1 MTGPPR
7 RTPPMTTPREPGTD
21 TTPAPVD
28 ATAVETKLAVLS
40 QELTQDLELNLEGD
54 VPAQIEQ
61 AKGEIDLADTNSI
74 VFYGSKAQEQLTTLS
89 EEMLENVRTKEVGP
103 AGDMLNTM
111 VGNLKELDVTGLDP
125 RSKPGFIGRLF
136 GAKSQVEKYLDRYDT
151 VKEQIDDT
159 TINLENHK
167 TQLLTDIEKLDRL
180 YDANLD
186 YFRTLEVYIAAGRA
200 KLREL
205 DDELIPAQERAAEG
219 GDVVK
224 AQELRDLRTARDDLD
239 RRVHDLLL
247 TRQVTMQSL
256 PSVRL
261 VQENDKSLVTKIGS
275 TIANT
280 VPLWKQQLA
289 QAITIYRSGEAA
301 KAVKEATDFTNE
313 LLKSNADQL
322 REANREVRTQV
333 ERGVFDVDTVKQAN
347 DQLIATIND
356 SLTIADE
363 GKKRRAEAE
372 KALATMETELKKTLA
387 AASARLTHGGGGAKA
402 EGAAT

>member
-1 MTGPPR
+1 
-7 RTPPMTTPREPGTD
+7 MTTPPEPGT
-21 TTPAPVD
+21 TTPPASAD

-74 VFYGSKAQEQLTTLS
+74 VFYGSKAQEQLTELS
-89 EEMLENVRTKEVGP
+89 EQMLENVRTKEVGP
-103 AGDMLNTM
+103 AGDMLNSM
-111 VGNLKELDVTGLDP
+111 VGKLRDLDVTGLDP
-125 RSKPGFIGRLF
+125 RAKPGFIGRIF

-159 TINLENHK
+159 TINLEKHK
-167 TQLLTDIEKLDRL
+167 TQLLTDIAKLDSL

-200 KLREL
+200 KLKEL
-205 DDELIPAQERAAEG
+205 DAELIPAKEREAEG
-219 GDVVK
+219 GDVIK
-224 AQELRDLRTARDDLD
+224 AQELRDLRTARDDLE

-275 TIANT
+275 TLANT

-289 QAITIYRSGEAA
+289 QAVTIYRSGQAA
-301 KAVKEATDFTNE
+301 AAVKQATDFTNE

-333 ERGVFDVDTVKQAN
+333 ERGVFDIETVKQAN

-356 SLTIADE
+356 SLMIADE

-372 KALATMETELKKTLA
+372 QALATMETELKKTLA

>member
-1 MTGPPR
+1 
-7 RTPPMTTPREPGTD
+7 MTTTPDPPTPTPATATD
-21 TTPAPVD
+21 TTGM
-28 ATAVETKLAVLS
+28 ETRLAVLS
-40 QELTQDLELNLEGD
+40 QELTQDLELDLAGD
-54 VPAQIEQ
+54 VPAQIDR
-61 AKGEIDLADTNSI
+61 ARGEIDLADTNSI
-74 VFYGSKAQEQLTTLS
+74 VFYGAKAQEQLTQLS
-89 EEMLENVRTKEVGP
+89 EQMLENVRTKEVGP
-103 AGDMLNTM
+103 AGDMLNSM
-111 VGNLKELDVTGLDP
+111 VGRLRELDVTGLDP
-125 RSKPGFIGRLF
+125 RAKPGFIGRLF
-136 GAKSQVEKYLDRYDT
+136 GVKSQVEKYLDRYDT

-159 TINLENHK
+159 TINLEKHK
-167 TQLLTDIEKLDRL
+167 TQLLTDIERLDQL

-200 KLREL
+200 KLKEI
-205 DDELIPAQERAAEG
+205 DEELIPAQERASEG
-219 GDVVK
+219 GDVIK
-224 AQELRDLRTARDDLD
+224 AQELRDLRTARDDLE

-275 TIANT
+275 TLTNT

-289 QAITIYRSGEAA
+289 QAVTIYRSGQAA
-301 KAVKEATDFTNE
+301 AAVKQATDFTNE
-313 LLKSNADQL
+313 LLKSNAEQL

-333 ERGVFDVDTVKQAN
+333 ERGVFDVDTVKAAN

-372 KALATMETELKKTLA
+372 EALATMETELKKTLA
-387 AASARLTHGGGGAKA
+387 AASARLTQGGAATAPGGGA
-402 EGAAT
+402 ATGSPA

>member
-1 MTGPPR
+1 M
-7 RTPPMTTPREPGTD
+7 
-21 TTPAPVD
+21 
-28 ATAVETKLAVLS
+28 ETQLAVLS
-40 QELTQDLELNLEGD
+40 QELTQDLELDLAGD
-54 VPAQIEQ
+54 VPAQIAQ
-61 AKGEIDLADTNSI
+61 ARGEIDLADTNSI
-74 VFYGSKAQEQLTTLS
+74 VFYGAKAQEQLTQLS
-89 EEMLENVRTKEVGP
+89 EQMLENVRTKEVGP
-103 AGDMLNTM
+103 AGDMLNSM
-111 VGNLKELDVTGLDP
+111 VGKLRELDVTGLDP

-136 GAKSQVEKYLDRYDT
+136 GAKSQVERYLDRYDT

-159 TINLENHK
+159 TINLEKHK
-167 TQLLTDIEKLDRL
+167 TRLLTDIERLDQL

-200 KLREL
+200 KLKEI
-205 DDELIPAQERAAEG
+205 DQELIPAQERASEG
-219 GDVVK
+219 GDVIK
-224 AQELRDLRTARDDLD
+224 AQELRDLRTARDDLE

-275 TIANT
+275 TLANT

-289 QAITIYRSGEAA
+289 QSVTIYRSGQAA
-301 KAVKEATDFTNE
+301 AAVKQATDFTNE
-313 LLKSNADQL
+313 LLKSNAEQL

-333 ERGVFDVDTVKQAN
+333 ERGVFDLETVKAAN

-372 KALATMETELKKTLA
+372 QALATMESELKKTLA
-387 AASARLTHGGGGAKA
+387 AASARLTHGGAATAPGG
-402 EGAAT
+402 GAATGSPA

>member
-1 MTGPPR
+1 MTTTPEPPSP
-7 RTPPMTTPREPGTD
+7 TPPAATD
-21 TTPAPVD
+21 PTGM
-28 ATAVETKLAVLS
+28 ETQLAVLS
-40 QELTQDLELNLEGD
+40 QELTQDLELDLAGD
-54 VPAQIEQ
+54 VPAQIDR

-74 VFYGSKAQEQLTTLS
+74 VFYGSKAQEQLTQLS
-89 EEMLENVRTKEVGP
+89 EQMLENVRTKEVGP
-103 AGDMLNTM
+103 AGDMLSGM
-111 VGNLKELDVTGLDP
+111 VGKLRELDVTGLDP
-125 RSKPGFIGRLF
+125 RSKPGFIGRIF

-151 VKEQIDDT
+151 VKDQIDDT
-159 TINLENHK
+159 TINLEKHK
-167 TQLLTDIEKLDRL
+167 TQLLTDIERLDQL

-200 KLREL
+200 KLQEI
-205 DDELIPAQERAAEG
+205 DQELIPAQERESEG
-219 GDVVK
+219 GDVIK
-224 AQELRDLRTARDDLD
+224 AQELRDLRTARDDLE

-275 TIANT
+275 TLANT

-289 QAITIYRSGEAA
+289 QAVTIYRSGQAA
-301 KAVKEATDFTNE
+301 AAVKEATDFTNE

-333 ERGVFDVDTVKQAN
+333 ERGVFDLDTVKQAN

-372 KALATMETELKKTLA
+372 QALATMETELKKTLA
-387 AASARLTHGGGGAKA
+387 AASARLSHGGGAAPA
-402 EGAAT
+402 EGSAA